1 MATISEET
9 HKQASDSF
17 IEDEGINRVSQ
28 IILQTSSLKDNEK
41 QLLVENIK
49 SLLGALSSSMQNGRE
64 INNKK
69 SEIETELSDWQ
80 QKQKTLEDVQKKQN
94 ELLNGTHDTFNE
106 LKTNLALKKEENW
119 LIEEK
124 IQIMEEEVREKEDR
138 LNEEK
143 ENVLKA
149 AMPEKER
156 IEAEQAKLS
165 SDKLRLEPLLA
176 KKDDFLKILRKQKE
190 NLLGEREKQE
200 KDTVKLLQDIAD
212 RSEAPMR
219 KEKELLMLRDRN
231 QLFVTKVEKHHKRNG
246 ELKKTWKD
254 IESNIE
260 KTKLLYEQQIEA
272 FNEQS
277 AAFEKNRIKIA
288 EMKNSL
294 RRLKADQM
302 EAHDNKFEK
311 EARIKRILG
320 SIREKDQTLRKI
332 KCEINSMKNEL
343 KNVKNDSDKMKFAII
358 EQKNEYERLVK
369 QQEIFKKRI
378 MDLKSKNDS
387 LKHEMKLEL
396 TKFESLQNI
405 EAADKKMI
413 QSKQKQLADLEE
425 LLRELRE
432 IEVEALRNCKEAA
445 ELRSIMSRKACS
457 TQEDLR
463 EIQEELAVKELLIL
477 DCNKKNQA
485 LEREMQKFK
494 KLYECVKN
502 ERNGYVNSLQ
512 LTSQNKA
519 EIQEKFKG
527 LLREIEIL
535 KNTLADKNKTY
546 KNIKNSILFV
556 KRIRDKR
563 KNKLNKME
571 ERRRKMEEQ
580 QNSLMN
586 EINKLTNMVRALD
599 DDVLFIS
606 RKNDSGCQQ
615 RNSLGREL
623 IKANEDLC
631 LMYND
636 LNIKKTQQHGIQ
648 KKFVYLQRNFQYIK
662 TQIICLEK
670 TNEIISKKCDEL
682 PLLSQQI
689 VEFTNMLDQEK
700 VKERELLENL
710 QNPESNTNLRHLKS
724 EDVPME
730 ILNQK
735 VQFLESRINHKKDVI
750 LQKKVALEDLI
761 KSINEIDQKNKSSRH
776 EDLQKNSNFNRMSNQ
791 YNKLMR
797 KVVALVSELSIFQA
811 NCIKLEHD
819 KENYQSIL
827 KTIEENISKGL
838 APLTDTEL
846 KYLKMVRNEQI
857 EMETAYQRKMEM
869 EFLRNIDP
877 FVKKTTAQKRVDSYF
892 NNIGLPQP
900 YGIFKPFMPQKPS
913 THLKHYR
920 NPVPIEEEKENSE
933 INGHN

>member
-9 HKQASDSF
+9 YKQASDSF
-17 IEDEGINRVSQ
+17 IEDEGIGRVAQ
-28 IILQTSSLKDNEK
+28 MIFQTSTLKDNEK

-49 SLLGALSSSMQNGRE
+49 SLLSALSTSMQNARE
-64 INNKK
+64 TNNKK
-69 SEIETELSDWQ
+69 GEIEDELSDWH
-80 QKQKTLEDVQKKQN
+80 QKHKALEDVQKKQN
-94 ELLNGTHDTFNE
+94 ELLNSTHDSFNE

-156 IEAEQAKLS
+156 IETEQTKLS
-165 SDKLRLEPLLA
+165 SEKMRLEPLLA
-176 KKDDFLKILRKQKE
+176 KKEEFLKVLKRQKE
-190 NLLGEREKQE
+190 SLLNEREKQE
-200 KDTVKLLQDIAD
+200 RDTVKMLQDIAD

-231 QLFVTKVEKHHKRNG
+231 QLFMAKVEKHHKRND
-246 ELKKTWKD
+246 ELKKTWKE
-254 IESNIE
+254 IEKNIE

-272 FNEQS
+272 FNDHS
-277 AAFEKNRIKIA
+277 AVFEKNRVKIG

-302 EAHDNKFEK
+302 EAHDNKIDK

-320 SIREKDQTLRKI
+320 SIREKDQTHRKI

-343 KNVKNDSDKMKFAII
+343 KTVKNESDKMKFAIM
-358 EQKNEYERLVK
+358 EQKNEYERLLK

-378 MDLKSKNDS
+378 TDLKAKNES
-387 LKHEMKLEL
+387 LKHDMKLEL
-396 TKFESLQNI
+396 TKFENLQNI
-405 EAADKKMI
+405 EAADKKTI
-413 QSKQKQLADLEE
+413 QSKQKQLVDLEG
-425 LLRELRE
+425 LLKELRE
-432 IEVEALRNCKEAA
+432 IEVEALRNCKEAS

-535 KNTLADKNKTY
+535 KNTLVDKNKAY
-546 KNIKNSILFV
+546 KNIRNSILFV

-571 ERRRKMEEQ
+571 ERRRKIDEH
-580 QNSLMN
+580 QNSLIN

-599 DDVLFIS
+599 DDVVYIS

-636 LNIKKTQQHGIQ
+636 MNMKKVQQHTIQ
-648 KKFVYLQRNFQYIK
+648 KKFVYLQRNFQYVK

-670 TNEIISKKCDEL
+670 TNEVIGKKCDEL

-689 VEFTNMLDQEK
+689 VEYTSLLEQEK
-700 VKERELLENL
+700 SKERELLEKL

-724 EDVPME
+724 EDVPIE
-730 ILNQK
+730 TLLQK
-735 VQFLESRINHKKDVI
+735 VQFLEARINHKKDVI
-750 LQKKVALEDLI
+750 LQKKVVLEDLV
-761 KSINEIDQKNKSSRH
+761 KSINEIDQNNKSSRH
-776 EDLQKNSNFNRMSNQ
+776 EALQKNSNFNRMSNQ

-827 KTIEENISKGL
+827 KTIEDNISQRL
-838 APLTDTEL
+838 PPLGDTEL
-846 KYLKMVRNEQI
+846 KYLKMIRNEQM
-857 EMETAYQRKMEM
+857 EMEFSYQRKMEM

-900 YGIFKPFMPQKPS
+900 YGIFKPFMPMKPS
-913 THLKHYR
+913 AHLQHYR
-920 NPVPIEEEKENSE
+920 NPTPIEEEKENSE
-933 INGHN
+933 TD

>member
-1 MATISEET
+1 MTTISEET

-17 IEDEGINRVSQ
+17 IEEEGITRVSQ
-28 IILQTSSLKDNEK
+28 IILQTSVLNANEK
-41 QLLVENIK
+41 QLLVDNIK
-49 SLLGALSSSMQNGRE
+49 SLLGALTASMQNARE
-64 INNKK
+64 IANKK
-69 SEIETELSDWQ
+69 GEIEDELSDWQ
-80 QKQKTLEDVQKKQN
+80 QKHKILEDVQKKQN
-94 ELLNGTHDTFNE
+94 ELLNSTHDTFNE
-106 LKTNLALKKEENW
+106 LKTNIALKKEENW

-124 IQIMEEEVREKEDR
+124 IQIMEEDVREKEDR

-156 IEAEQAKLS
+156 IDAEQAKLS
-165 SDKLRLEPLLA
+165 SEKLRLEPLLG
-176 KKDDFLKILRKQKE
+176 KKEEYLKVLKKQKE
-190 NLLGEREKQE
+190 TLLSEREKQE

-219 KEKELLMLRDRN
+219 KEKELFMLRDRN
-231 QLFVTKVEKHHKRNG
+231 QLFAARVEKHHKRND
-246 ELKKTWKD
+246 ELKRTWKD
-254 IESNIE
+254 IEANIE
-260 KTKLLYEQQIEA
+260 KNKLLYEQQIEA

-277 AAFEKNRIKIA
+277 TAFEKNRVKIA
-288 EMKNSL
+288 EIKNSL

-302 EAHDNKFEK
+302 EAHDSKIEK
-311 EARIKRILG
+311 EARIKRVIG
-320 SIREKDQTLRKI
+320 SIRDKDQTLRKI
-332 KCEINSMKNEL
+332 KCEINSLKNEL
-343 KNVKNDSDKMKFAII
+343 KNLKNEADKMKFAIM
-358 EQKNEYERLVK
+358 EEKNEYERLTK
-369 QQEIFKKRI
+369 QQEILKKKI
-378 MDLKSKNDS
+378 QDMKAKNDS
-387 LKHEMKLEL
+387 LKFEMKIEL
-396 TKFESLQNI
+396 SKYESLQNI
-405 EAADKKMI
+405 ETADKKLI

-425 LLRELRE
+425 LLKELRE

-580 QNSLMN
+580 QSSLMN
-586 EINKLTNMVRALD
+586 EINKLTNMVSALD
-599 DDVLFIS
+599 NDVLFIS
-606 RKNDSGCQQ
+606 RKNDSGYQQ

-636 LNIKKTQQHGIQ
+636 LNIKKSQQNNIQ

-662 TQIICLEK
+662 TQIVCLEK
-670 TNEIISKKCDEL
+670 TNEIMGKKCDEL
-682 PLLSQQI
+682 PLLSYQI
-689 VEFTNMLDQEK
+689 VELTNLLDQEK
-700 VKERELLENL
+700 TKERELLENL

-724 EDVPME
+724 EDVAIE
-730 ILNQK
+730 RLNEK
-735 VQFLESRINHKKDVI
+735 IGFLESRINQKKDVI
-750 LQKKVALEDLI
+750 LQKKVVLEDLI
-761 KSINEIDQKNKSSRH
+761 KTIGEIDQKNKSTRH
-776 EDLQKNSNFNRMSNQ
+776 EDLQKNSNFNRMSNE

-819 KENYQSIL
+819 KESFQSIL
-827 KTIEENISKGL
+827 KTVESNVAQGL
-838 APLTDTEL
+838 PPLSDTEL
-846 KYLKMVRNEQI
+846 KYLKMIRNEQI
-857 EMETAYQRKMEM
+857 ELETSYQRKMEA
-869 EFLRNIDP
+869 EFMRNIDP

-892 NNIGLPQP
+892 NSIGLPQP
-900 YGIFKPFMPQKPS
+900 YGAFKPFMPLKQS
-913 THLKHYR
+913 THLRHYR
-920 NPVPIEEEKENSE
+920 NPIPIEEDKENSE
-933 INGHN
+933 ISEHS